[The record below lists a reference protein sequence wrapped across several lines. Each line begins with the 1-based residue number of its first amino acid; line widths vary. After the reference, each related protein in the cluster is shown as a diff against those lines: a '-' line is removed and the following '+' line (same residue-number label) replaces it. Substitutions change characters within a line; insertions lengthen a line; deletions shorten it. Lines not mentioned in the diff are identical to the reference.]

1 MRKEIAQFLQTG
13 QEAIAIIRVEHIIRE
28 QNIWAAYEILELFCE
43 FVLARVPIL
52 ESQRE
57 CPSELKEAVASII
70 YAAPRCSDLP
80 DLLQI
85 KNLFAAK
92 YGKEFIMAASE
103 LRPDTSVNRSIIEKL
118 SASAPSP
125 ETKLKILKQIAR
137 EHNLEWDSSNTEAEL
152 SKKHDDL
159 LVSI

>member
-1 MRKEIAQFLQTG
+1 MQ
-13 QEAIAIIRVEHIIRE
+13 
-28 QNIWAAYEILELFCE
+28 
-43 FVLARVPIL
+43 
-52 ESQRE
+52 
-57 CPSELKEAVASII
+57 
-70 YAAPRCSDLP
+70 
-80 DLLQI
+80 
-85 KNLFAAK
+85 
-92 YGKEFIMAASE
+92 
-103 LRPDTSVNRSIIEKL
+103 IIEKL